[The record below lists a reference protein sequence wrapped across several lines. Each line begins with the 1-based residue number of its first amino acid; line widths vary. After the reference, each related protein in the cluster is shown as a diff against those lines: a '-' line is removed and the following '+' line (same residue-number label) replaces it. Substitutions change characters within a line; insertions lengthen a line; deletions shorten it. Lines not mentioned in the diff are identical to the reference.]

1 MEYRRKSIEVP
12 DTYPSIQISMASLP
26 VASTPLALQASAE
39 QQQEQQEQ
47 QQEEGGAP
55 QLTTE
60 EVLAALKGLES
71 PELFKVMK
79 QALAEAEKRSKAAGA
94 PRRAT
99 AAKKA
104 GSMPKGVVPPQLRKP
119 RAWVD
124 FTLKHALAHGWE
136 AFTVYQSKKDKVTG
150 EKIEEEIEM
159 PASELLNGANIYK
172 GSVDE
177 KHPAGKQLIHK
188 DAMSLSKQRWA
199 PKEKTGTHHALYQEF
214 ESSYVDDSASTTSSD
229 SDSEKKVIVRKTVA
243 EKAAEAEAKKAAK
256 AAEAEAKKAA
266 KEQEK
271 EAKKAEKEAEKQAKA
286 AEKEA
291 EKQAKAATKKAAVP
305 VKTVAP
311 VKAVTAKAVTAEA
324 VPVKAAAMP
333 VKAAAMPVKATVPV
347 KATAAKAAAAK
358 KPAAESWSPPADGMV
373 HPWSYKGK
381 QYLRNSD
388 NEVWL
393 KGEDG
398 ACGEWQGMF
407 KPAEDRI
414 DDSVAEPVFDDE

>member
-1 MEYRRKSIEVP
+1 
-12 DTYPSIQISMASLP
+12 MASLP
-26 VASTPLALQASAE
+26 VASTPPALQASA
-39 QQQEQQEQ
+39 QQEQQEQ
-47 QQEEGGAP
+47 EEAP

-60 EVLAALKGLES
+60 EVLAGLKGLES
-71 PELFKVMK
+71 AELFKVMK
-79 QALAEAEKRSKAAGA
+79 QALAEAEKRSKAAAA

-99 AAKKA
+99 ATKKA

-124 FTLKHALAHGWE
+124 FTLKHALEHGWE

-150 EKIEEEIEM
+150 EKVEEEIEM
-159 PASELLNGANIYK
+159 PASELLNGAHIYK

-214 ESSYVDDSASTTSSD
+214 ESSYVDDAASTTSSD
-229 SDSEKKVIVRKTVA
+229 SDSEKKIIVRKTVA

-271 EAKKAEKEAEKQAKA
+271 QAKLAEKEAEKQAKLAEKEAEKQAKA
-286 AEKEA
+286 S
-291 EKQAKAATKKAAVP
+291 AKKTVAAAVP
-305 VKTVAP
+305 VKAVAAAP
-311 VKAVTAKAVTAEA
+311 KAVT
-324 VPVKAAAMP
+324 
-333 VKAAAMPVKATVPV
+333 
-347 KATAAKAAAAK
+347 KAAAAVPAKPATTAAPKPVAKATPAK
-358 KPAAESWSPPADGMV
+358 KAAESWSCDADGMV
-373 HPWSYKGK
+373 HPWTYKGK

-393 KGEDG
+393 KGADG
-398 ACGEWQGMF
+398 SCGEWQGVF
-407 KPAEDRI
+407 KPTEDRI
-414 DDSVAEPVFDDE
+414 DDSVAEPVFDDEE